1 MTDHRRHVRLH
12 PLDPANAAG
21 SRSPLLAVSRA
32 ALCLLAGVGE
42 NTLNAAVHRKTVDPS
57 DLWDLA
63 RWTLEHRAAARAR
76 ARGVRARLAQEQ
88 ARDEV
93 AAMLA
98 PLREL
103 LG

>member
-12 PLDPANAAG
+12 PRDPANAVG
-21 SRSPLLAVSRA
+21 SRSPLLAVSRS

-42 NTLNAAVHRKTVDPS
+42 NTLNAAAHRKTVDPS

-63 RWTLEHRAAARAR
+63 RWTLEHRAAARWR
-76 ARGVRARLAQEQ
+76 ARGVGARLARQY
-88 ARDEV
+88 ASADV

-98 PLREL
+98 PIREL

>member
-12 PLDPANAAG
+12 PRDPANSAG

-63 RWTLEHRAAARAR
+63 RWTLEHRAAARWR
-76 ARGVRARLAQEQ
+76 ARGVQARLAREY
-88 ARDEV
+88 ARADV
-93 AAMLA
+93 AAILA
-98 PLREL
+98 PIREL
-103 LG
+103 LD